1 MTEFDI
7 IQGLKEKDPA
17 SFDEVYARLYKKM
30 YAFAASILRNPVES
44 EDQATDGF
52 VKLWKHHKNFSNL
65 AHVEMF
71 LVQTI
76 KNSCIDHLRR
86 NKHRLKYQA
95 YAIQQSAI
103 SEDEIQRKYQKADII
118 DKIYK
123 RIDKLPEGQRN
134 CFKLT
139 YLEGHSS
146 KEVAQILNLSEKTV
160 RNQNWLALKTLR
172 LALNNLDVND
182 KPEETLMILLLL
194 TIITSQ

>member
-30 YAFAASILRNPVES
+30 CAFAASLIHDAVES

-52 VKLWKHHKNFSNL
+52 VKLWAQKKNFFSL
-65 AHVEMF
+65 VHVEMF

-76 KNSCIDHLRR
+76 KHGCIDYLR
-86 NKHRLKYQA
+86 KTKYRTK
-95 YAIQQSAI
+95 YVEDAIKQGVI
-103 SEDEIQRKYQKADII
+103 SEDEIERKFQKADII
-118 DKIYK
+118 SRVYN
-123 RIDKLPEGQRN
+123 RIDQLPEGQRN

-146 KEVAQILNLSEKTV
+146 NEVAQILNLSGKTV
-160 RNQNWLALKTLR
+160 RNQNWLALRTLR
-172 LALNNLDVND
+172 LALNNLDNND
-182 KPEETLMILLLL
+182 KPEETLMVLLLL
-194 TIITSQ
+194 TIIFSH